1 MDTRIN
7 TIKKILKNFVKSY
20 NLNSKSKLKV
30 FFDNEQKSYMVLN
43 MGWRQNKYIH
53 SATIHI
59 EIIDNKIWIQ
69 NDHTEEGIATSL
81 IEAGIPKQEIVLG
94 FRHPKVRQ
102 YTEFA
107 AA

>member
-7 TIKKILKNFVKSY
+7 TIKKILNDFVKSY
-20 NLNSKSKLKV
+20 NLNADSKLKV
-30 FFDNEQKSYMVLN
+30 FFDNEQNSYMVLN
-43 MGWRQNKYIH
+43 IGWRRNKYIH

-81 IEAGIPKQEIVLG
+81 IEAGIPKKEIILG
-94 FRHPKVRQ
+94 FRHPKIRQ